1 MHGTARGEWRTTPQ
15 RAAVLDALRDHDDFV
30 SAQRLHA
37 ALSAEGVTVGLTTVY
52 RTLRLL
58 EAAGH
63 VDVVRDSDGERFYRP
78 RPDDGHRH
86 YLVCR
91 MCGLS
96 LAVDSEEVEEW
107 VTRIAR
113 EIGFHSVDHTVELTG
128 VCDGC
133 RPGPADRRAD
143 S

>member
-15 RAAVLDALRDHDDFV
+15 RAAVLNALRDCDDFV
-30 SAQRLHA
+30 SAQSLHA
-37 ALSAEGVTVGLTTVY
+37 VLSAEGVTVGLTTVY